1 MDDDRRWGNREFAF
15 GVILASVALVVVS
28 HDAWRHRR
36 VQT

>member
-1 MDDDRRWGNREFAF
+1 MDDDRRWSNREFAF

-28 HDAWRHRR
+28 YGAWRHRR